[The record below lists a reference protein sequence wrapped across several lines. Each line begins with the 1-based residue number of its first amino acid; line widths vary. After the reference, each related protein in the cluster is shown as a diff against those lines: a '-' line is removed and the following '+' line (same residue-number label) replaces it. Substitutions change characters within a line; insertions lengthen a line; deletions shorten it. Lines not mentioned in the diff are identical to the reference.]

1 MSYQSK
7 TWVAMQAQY
16 PTRYK
21 IRHSDLTEEQVTIAN
36 DFGTVVEGDVFD
48 ESTMNN
54 LESRIASAF
63 SDDADAIE
71 DASGKNI
78 AEEYD
83 DTSTYAVEDY
93 CVHEGILYKCTTS
106 IQTAEAWT
114 PAHWTRC
121 LITDEMSTSAE
132 TIVTGT
138 LVAGAT
144 SITLSDA
151 SIEATSWIMPW
162 ASVWGIMPLTVVLTT
177 GSVTLT
183 FEEQSTD
190 MTVGVVVK

>member
-7 TWVAMQAQY
+7 TWVDMQAQY

-21 IRHSDLTEEQVTIAN
+21 ITHSDLSQEQVTIAN

-48 ESTMNN
+48 KTTMNN
-54 LESRIASAF
+54 LEGRISSAF
-63 SDDADAIE
+63 SDVDDDIE
-71 DASGKNI
+71 NASGMNI

-83 DTSTYAVEDY
+83 PASTYAVDDY
-93 CVHEGILYKCTTS
+93 CVHEGILYKCITAIS
-106 IQTAEAWT
+106 TAEAWT
-114 PAHWTRC
+114 PAHWSRVYV
-121 LITDEMSTSAE
+121 TDEIAIPTE
-132 TIVTGT
+132 KTVTGT

-144 SITLSDA
+144 SITLSDS

-162 ASVWGIMPLTVVLTT
+162 ASVWGIMPLTVVVAT